1 MSAPRST
8 ASHASVAF
16 LRIHDFAQQAVADQ
30 ARLKARLEEVVAAAL
45 KVLRTDARIVL
56 DAPEGIAVVVLANPR
71 GALRLAWRA
80 AADRELDL
88 AVGLAHGPVR
98 VAQGPLAVLYGD
110 AFVAAEGVARAAARG
125 GVSASREFRNALAR
139 SRPGLARLLAPSGST
154 VDAQDRAH
162 ETFRADRQ
170 SVSRRRWAFFG
181 LTGIAAAGILSIGFA
196 IRANR
201 PPPVV
206 PVLPGAVTFDIRP
219 EGEIFVDGVLKGTSP
234 PLKRIQLAA
243 GNHLI
248 EIRKDGH
255 KPAVTELAIGPGE
268 DHSVQHTFITAPQ
281 PAKPAS
287 RQAPRQAPRQK
298 PVWERVLDWFK
309 K

>member
-1 MSAPRST
+1 MTAPRST

-16 LRIHDFAQQAVADQ
+16 LRIDDFAQQAVADQ

-45 KVLRTDARIVL
+45 KVLRTDSRIVL

-80 AADRELDL
+80 ADDRELAL

-98 VAQGPLAVLYGD
+98 VAQGPLAMLYGD
-110 AFVAAEGVARAAARG
+110 AFVAAEGVARSAAPG

-139 SRPGLARLLAPSGST
+139 SRPSLARLLARSGSA

-162 ETFRADRQ
+162 ETFRADRR
-170 SVSRRRWAFFG
+170 SITRRTWAFFA
-181 LTGIAAAGILSIGFA
+181 LTGIAAAGILSIGIA

-219 EGEIFVDGVLKGTSP
+219 EGEIFVDGVLKGISP
-234 PLKRIQLAA
+234 PLRRIQLPA

-268 DHSVQHTFITAPQ
+268 ELAVQHSFVAPQQ
-281 PAKPAS
+281 PAKPATK
-287 RQAPRQAPRQK
+287 RAPPREK
-298 PVWERVLDWFK
+298 PFWHRFMDLFK
-309 K
+309 